1 MKFTPI
7 SEGVAITQAN
17 AFRLW
22 PRGIYDYEVL
32 DAKDRVS
39 KSGNDMI
46 ELKLKIINAEGKE
59 RQIFDYLVEVEAMAY
74 KIRHFASASCLLPTY
89 EQGELCANDCLQTSG
104 RLQLGIQKGKDG
116 YPDKNTVQDYVP
128 TVEGAARAP
137 LIASKAPE
145 DMDDE
150 IPF

>member
-7 SEGVAITQAN
+7 SEGVAVSQAN

-22 PRGIYDYEVL
+22 PRGIYDYEVI
-32 DAKDRVS
+32 DAKDRIS

-46 ELKLKIINAEGKE
+46 ELTLNVTNQEGKT
-59 RQIFDYLVEVEAMAY
+59 RKIFDYLVDVEAMSY
-74 KIRHFASASCLLPTY
+74 KIRHFASASHLLPTY
-89 EQGELCANDCLQTSG
+89 DKGELAANDCLQTNG

-116 YPDKNTVQDYVP
+116 YQDKNVVQDYVP
-128 TVEGAARAP
+128 TIEGAP

-145 DMDDE
+145 DVPDDE